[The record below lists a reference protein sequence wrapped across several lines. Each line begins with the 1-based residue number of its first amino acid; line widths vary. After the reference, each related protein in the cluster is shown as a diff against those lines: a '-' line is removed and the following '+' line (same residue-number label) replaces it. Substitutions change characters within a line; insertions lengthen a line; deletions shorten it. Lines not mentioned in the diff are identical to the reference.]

1 MLVRDS
7 SYSQI
12 CPDWTSHHRGLAVAD
27 QQTRA
32 RQGAELVSSGSYA
45 KQMTIRQ
52 RQLEATRMAI
62 EALSAHM
69 IDGENGT
76 GMSFNVER
84 LLELISDDQT
94 EQDLINLVM
103 GYQNLTAIVLAFF
116 EDRTGTPRRELL
128 QQIAAFLARWE
139 DES

>member
-1 MLVRDS
+1 
-7 SYSQI
+7 
-12 CPDWTSHHRGLAVAD
+12 
-27 QQTRA
+27 
-32 RQGAELVSSGSYA
+32 
-45 KQMTIRQ
+45 
-52 RQLEATRMAI
+52 MAI

-76 GMSFNVER
+76 GMSFNIER

-103 GYQNLTAIVLAFF
+103 GYQNLTAIALALF
-116 EDRTGTPRRELL
+116 EDRTGTPRLELL

>member
-1 MLVRDS
+1 
-7 SYSQI
+7 
-12 CPDWTSHHRGLAVAD
+12 
-27 QQTRA
+27 
-32 RQGAELVSSGSYA
+32 
-45 KQMTIRQ
+45 
-52 RQLEATRMAI
+52 MAI

-76 GMSFNVER
+76 GMSFNIER

-94 EQDLINLVM
+94 EQHLINLVM
-103 GYQNLTAIVLAFF
+103 GYQNLTTIALAFF